1 MLMCRINYIVNL
13 RHNRIMESPIA
24 VGAEAVVTVSE
35 FLGRKA
41 VRKTRVPKKYRHP
54 ILDERIRSTRTRNEV
69 RIIRQSRSDIV
80 RTPVIYDVDMSE
92 YSITMEFIEGSTVKE
107 ALDKDPSVAE
117 YVCPLIGKA
126 LADLHNRGISHG
138 DMTTSNMILG
148 NDGILCITDMS
159 LGNLNA
165 DIEEMGVDVRLL
177 QRAFASAHPTI
188 EKGFD
193 TVMESY
199 VKHKTDA
206 DAVIKKTEEIGN
218 RARYT

>member
-1 MLMCRINYIVNL
+1 
-13 RHNRIMESPIA
+13 
-24 VGAEAVVTVSE
+24 
-35 FLGRKA
+35 
-41 VRKTRVPKKYRHP
+41 
-54 ILDERIRSTRTRNEV
+54 
-69 RIIRQSRSDIV
+69 
-80 RTPVIYDVDMSE
+80 
-92 YSITMEFIEGSTVKE
+92 
-107 ALDKDPSVAE
+107 
-117 YVCPLIGKA
+117 
-126 LADLHNRGISHG
+126 
-138 DMTTSNMILG
+138 
-148 NDGILCITDMS
+148 MS

>member
-1 MLMCRINYIVNL
+1 
-13 RHNRIMESPIA
+13 MEKPIA

-41 VRKTRVPKKYRHP
+41 VKKTRVPKKYRHP
-54 ILDERIRSTRTRNEV
+54 VLDERIRSVRTRNEV
-69 RIIRQSRSDIV
+69 RIMRQARSDAV

-107 ALDKDPSVAE
+107 ILDSDPSSAE
-117 YVCPLIGKA
+117 EICPLIGRV

-138 DMTTSNMILG
+138 DLTTSNMILG
-148 NDGILCITDMS
+148 DDGKLCVTDMS
-159 LGNLNA
+159 LGNPKA
-165 DIEEMGVDVRLL
+165 GIEEMGVDIRLL
-177 QRAFASAHPTI
+177 ERALASAHSGI
-188 EKGFD
+188 ANGFV
-193 TVMESY
+193 TVMEEY

-206 DAVIKKTEEIGN
+206 DAVLRKTEEIRN